1 MAENKKGFVL
11 YADLIHTIN
20 KMPSD
25 KAGDLFKHILSYVN
39 DEDPTT
45 DDMLIELVFEP
56 IKQQLKRDLRKY
68 EDKKKQWSDAG
79 KRSAEVRKA
88 KKNEQTLTTVK
99 KRSTDSTVK
108 DNVIVNVKD
117 KVKDNNINNSEFIKK
132 CLSDSQW
139 LEISAMQ
146 NKIKIDVI
154 QLFITTFENHLITM
168 EEQKNS
174 LKEFKSHFIHWLKK
188 QDLSKFRVKKMGK
201 TNQI

>member
-108 DNVIVNVKD
+108 DNDIVNVKD
-117 KVKDNNINNSEFIKK
+117 KVKDNNINNSQFIKK

>member
-39 DEDPTT
+39 DEDPIT

-108 DNVIVNVKD
+108 DNDIVNVKD
-117 KVKDNNINNSEFIKK
+117 KVKDNNINNSQFIKK

>member
-1 MAENKKGFVL
+1 MAENKKAFVL

-39 DEDPTT
+39 DENPTT
-45 DDMLIELVFEP
+45 DDILIDLVFEP
-56 IKQQLKRDLRKY
+56 IKQQLKRDLKKY
-68 EDKKKQWSDAG
+68 EDKKLQWSEAG
-79 KRSAEVRKA
+79 KRSAEVRRA
-88 KKNEQTLTTVK
+88 KKEQRPLTTVK
-99 KRSTDSTVK
+99 KCSTDLTVK
-108 DNVIVNVKD
+108 DKVIVNVKD
-117 KVKDNNINNSEFIKK
+117 KVKDNIINNSDFIKK
-132 CLSDSQW
+132 CLDDNQW
-139 LEISAMQ
+139 LEISAVQ

-154 QLFITTFENHLITM
+154 KLFITTFENHLITM
-168 EEQKNS
+168 EEQKSN